1 MEGVIEIPWWR
12 LGLAYV
18 FILILIAIVKWRGIN
33 REREIIIATLRM
45 SIQLVIVG
53 FILEYVF
60 ANASPWYTVGIL
72 SIMTIFAIYTITKRL
87 KYDLS
92 RKMKQMIAL
101 SMAVGVLFSI
111 AYFILVVIGLSPWYK
126 PTYVIPIAGM
136 IIGNSMTGV
145 TLGVNTYMGEMSS
158 RRNLVEGAL
167 MLGATPKQA
176 TKNIANR
183 AFDSAMMPTINNMVG
198 MGIVFLPGMMT
209 GQILGGA
216 SPLVSIEYQ
225 IAIMLGVAG
234 AVSLSVIIFVLF
246 GYQAFFNERGQLVK

>member
-1 MEGVIEIPWWR
+1 
-12 LGLAYV
+12 
-18 FILILIAIVKWRGIN
+18 
-33 REREIIIATLRM
+33 
-45 SIQLVIVG
+45 
-53 FILEYVF
+53 
-60 ANASPWYTVGIL
+60 
-72 SIMTIFAIYTITKRL
+72 
-87 KYDLS
+87 S

-101 SMAVGVLFSI
+101 SMAVSVLFSI

-209 GQILGGA
+209 G
-216 SPLVSIEYQ
+216 
-225 IAIMLGVAG
+225 
-234 AVSLSVIIFVLF
+234 
-246 GYQAFFNERGQLVK
+246 

>member
-1 MEGVIEIPWWR
+1 MNAGVIEIEWWR
-12 LGLAYV
+12 LALAYL

-33 REREIIIATLRM
+33 REREIIISTVRM
-45 SIQLVIVG
+45 SVQLVIVG
-53 FILEYVF
+53 FILEYIF
-60 ANASPWYTVGIL
+60 KNAHPLYTVGIL
-72 SIMTIFAIYTITKRL
+72 AIMTAFAIYTIFKRL
-87 KYDLS
+87 KFELS
-92 RKMKQMIAL
+92 REMKQLIGV
-101 SMAVGVLFSI
+101 SMLVGVVFSI

-136 IIGNSMTGV
+136 IIGNSMTGI

-176 TKNIANR
+176 TRQIANR
-183 AFDSAMMPTINNMVG
+183 AFDAAMMPTINNMVG

-216 SPLVSIEYQ
+216 SPLVSIQYQ
-225 IAIMLGVAG
+225 IAIMLGIAG

-246 GYQAFFNERGQLVK
+246 GYRTFFNERGQLK